1 MSGPTLRLR
10 RLRLRALAASFLLVL
25 LALATPAFGAER
37 PGLCFLGED
46 LDLGE
51 GSSEDVGTMDL
62 VAADVD
68 EDGWDD
74 LLLALRGDGGGLG
87 VLLGTADGHFS
98 DLRRPEGIPHARRL
112 EVADFDGD
120 GHVDV
125 VTVDEQSQART
136 VTLSLGNGDA
146 TFRAP
151 RSLTVGFHPFDIA
164 VGDFDGDG
172 NPDLATVE
180 GGDTISLL
188 LGHGDGTFDPRVIL
202 PVAPNLQHLAA
213 KDLNADGLADL
224 VAVSGWPTGS
234 PSPNVFAA
242 LHVLLAQGAGA
253 FSAAASIDVERP
265 AGSLRVVDVNAD
277 TVPDIALTTEGG
289 IQKLRGRGD
298 GSFEAPVP
306 LVDAEDWVGG
316 FFALVDVNGNGAD
329 DLVMFGN
336 GEVRVRLGD
345 GAGGFGPASR
355 FASSG
360 APMAALDLD
369 RDGAIDLVLSKGR
382 SLVLDRGRG
391 DGSFVAP
398 SLTPADPAGG
408 YYSMAVGDFDGNQSL
423 DVALASMRWGSESS
437 VQLMRG
443 DGTGALAAPV
453 VTALPD
459 HETEGYSPPV
469 AHDLDGDGLSDLVLP
484 LGPHGVGVLRGTP
497 DGHFEVSVFPAGSAG
512 VVGLGDFD
520 GDGIPDLVAGDDARV
535 EVDGQLQP
543 GALYLLLG
551 LGAGQFA
558 PAVSTEIDPV
568 ARSLAVD
575 DFNGDGVPDVAVLSN
590 EYAYLPFGAL
600 NVLLGTGQGGFEPP
614 IRSATSISGVTA
626 MVAGDFNGDTIPD
639 LVLTNAGYNNAYP
652 SDASLRVQLGNGD
665 GSFGP
670 ELRVPAP
677 NAGLWSVWSMI
688 AADADGDGRLD
699 VITANSWFDVSLFQ
713 GKGDGSFQPVRNFL
727 GGPIATAVAIA
738 DLQGNGLPDLVVSSI
753 PSQAAVV
760 LPNCTQDPIRVADR
774 RPAPRPRQR
783 PEPAAPGPG
792 AGRLL
797 GSDRFDVADVDR
809 TSLAFGPAGAFAIR
823 GRFSVLDPNG
833 DGFSDLLSL
842 YRTRDTGIALGD
854 ARACLRGELRDGD
867 ALRGLQPD
875 RDHGVWPGLRGGR
888 GRSDGSLAGAVGN
901 AEEAGP
907 RKTPLNRA
915 DSTAAD

>member
-10 RLRLRALAASFLLVL
+10 LLRLRALAALLL
-25 LALATPAFGAER
+25 LFPLVLATPALGAER

-46 LDLGE
+46 LALGV
-51 GSSEDVGTMDL
+51 GPSEDVAILDL
-62 VAADVD
+62 MAADVD

-74 LLLALRGDGGGLG
+74 LVLALLGGGGGLG

-112 EVADFDGD
+112 AVADFDGD

-125 VTVDEQSQART
+125 VTVDEPSQAST

-151 RSLTVGFHPFDIA
+151 RSLSVGLHPFDIA

-172 NPDLATVE
+172 NPDLATVN
-180 GGDTISLL
+180 GGDSISVL
-188 LGHGDGTFDPRVIL
+188 LGHGDGSFDPRVIL
-202 PVAPNLQHLAA
+202 PVAPNLRQLVA

-224 VAVSGWPTGS
+224 VAVSGWPTAP
-234 PSPNVFAA
+234 PSPDVFAA

-253 FSAAASIDVERP
+253 FSAPASIDVERP

-298 GSFEAPVP
+298 GSFDAPVP
-306 LVDAEDWVGG
+306 LVEEEDWIGG
-316 FFALVDVNGNGAD
+316 YFALVDVNGNGAD

-360 APMAALDLD
+360 APMAAIDFD
-369 RDGAIDLVLSKGR
+369 RDGVIDLVLSKGR

-391 DGSFVAP
+391 DGTFVAP

-453 VTALPD
+453 VTALPS

-469 AHDLDGDGLSDLVLP
+469 SHDLDGDGLSDLVLP
-484 LGPHGVGVLRGTP
+484 LGPHGVGVLRGTR

-543 GALYLLLG
+543 GALYLLRG

-575 DFNGDGVPDVAVLSN
+575 DFNGDGIPDVAVLSN
-590 EYAYLPFGAL
+590 ADTYFTPGAL
-600 NVLLGTGQGGFEPP
+600 DVLLGTGEGGFEPP
-614 IRSATSISGVTA
+614 IRSASSIKGLTA
-626 MVAGDFNGDTIPD
+626 MVAGDFNGDAIPD

-652 SDASLRVQLGNGD
+652 VDASLRVQLGNGD
-665 GSFGP
+665 GTFGP

-677 NAGLWSVWSMI
+677 KGSAGLWSVWSMI

-699 VITANSWFDVSLFQ
+699 VITANSWFDVSVFQ
-713 GKGDGSFQPVRNFL
+713 GNGDGSFQPVRNFV

-753 PSQAAVV
+753 PVQGAVV
-760 LPNCTQDPIRVADR
+760 LPNCTGDPIRVGIDVQPGDPDNVLSLLR
-774 RPAPRPRQR
+774 RNPVRVA
-783 PEPAAPGPG
+783 
-792 AGRLL
+792 LL
-797 GSDRFDVADVDR
+797 GSDRFDVADVDPA
-809 TSLAFGPAGAFAIR
+809 SLAFGPAGAFAIR
-823 GRFSVLDPNG
+823 GRFSVLDPDG

-854 ARACLRGELRDGD
+854 TRACLRGELRDGT
-867 ALRGLQPD
+867 RFEGCN
-875 RDHGVWPGLRGGR
+875 RIETTVCGR
-888 GRSDGSLAGAVGN
+888 GYEVAAVVPMVVWLAPLVTRRKQGRAR
-901 AEEAGP
+901 P
-907 RKTPLNRA
+907 R
-915 DSTAAD
+915 